1 MFKMDSLE
9 KRLLSVL
16 LLVAMAL
23 AALAVACSSEGLASS
38 RGATVAASVA
48 GAMGPAGP
56 QGPAGTQGPTGTTGT
71 TGSPGQMG
79 PAGAVSAPGT
89 DAREVEF
96 NTVNG
101 TLSWRYAG
109 EGADTWRGLAPLPA
123 APPLMTQ
130 GAPAMIS
137 PSAPSWE
144 VVPLFT
150 VGDRVGDYRP
160 PGVLDRA
167 GAFEL
172 DRETVRV
179 LTNHELRPGQGFPY
193 TLANGTT
200 LSGARTSYFDIDKR
214 TLEVK
219 ASGLA
224 YDNIVNRE
232 GRSLTSAIMDDGDTG
247 DLRRFCASVFVPAG
261 SYGLVDDIYFTGEE
275 TTGGQLFA
283 LDVANNDLYAVP
295 QAGRAGYESVT
306 LIDTGNPNTIGIVI
320 GDDRQGAPLLFY
332 LGQKNALGDGS
343 FLDHNGL
350 AQGKLYTWVAD
361 NGDSTPEDFSNT
373 DESRTGRLVEIDA
386 HNSSAAGTEN
396 HDSMGYVSQE
406 IQNALSFGSEELG
419 VTGVGAFHFSRPED
433 LAVNPT
439 NGSQIVLNSNGR
451 GGLYP
456 SDDWGTVYI
465 IDFDLSQ
472 MTANIY
478 IVYSGDDAGNDQF
491 PDNIE
496 WASEGYIYVQ
506 EDRSTSNGEFGGA
519 SGREASIWHARPRS
533 GIGLGHRPAHAH
545 RRSKPP
551 RHPRRRRGHR
561 PHGPRRL
568 GDQRRH

>member
-1 MFKMDSLE
+1 
-9 KRLLSVL
+9 
-16 LLVAMAL
+16 
-23 AALAVACSSEGLASS
+23 
-38 RGATVAASVA
+38 
-48 GAMGPAGP
+48 
-56 QGPAGTQGPTGTTGT
+56 
-71 TGSPGQMG
+71 MG
-79 PAGAVSAPGT
+79 PAGADGAPGA

-109 EGADTWRGLAPLPA
+109 EDADTWRGLAPLPA
-123 APPLMTQ
+123 APPLMTH
-130 GAPAMIS
+130 GVPAMIS

-160 PGVLDRA
+160 PGVLDGA

-295 QAGRAGYESVT
+295 QAGRTGYESVT

-332 LGQKNALGDGS
+332 L
-343 FLDHNGL
+343 
-350 AQGKLYTWVAD
+350 
-361 NGDSTPEDFSNT
+361 
-373 DESRTGRLVEIDA
+373 
-386 HNSSAAGTEN
+386 AACPRN
-396 HDSMGYVSQE
+396 
-406 IQNALSFGSEELG
+406 N
-419 VTGVGAFHFSRPED
+419 
-433 LAVNPT
+433 
-439 NGSQIVLNSNGR
+439 VLNENR
-451 GGLYP
+451 LHR
-456 SDDWGTVYI
+456 
-465 IDFDLSQ
+465 
-472 MTANIY
+472 
-478 IVYSGDDAGNDQF
+478 NDTLRCW
-491 PDNIE
+491 P
-496 WASEGYIYVQ
+496 
-506 EDRSTSNGEFGGA
+506 RTSVLF
-519 SGREASIWHARPRS
+519 
-533 GIGLGHRPAHAH
+533 
-545 RRSKPP
+545 KK
-551 RHPRRRRGHR
+551 
-561 PHGPRRL
+561 
-568 GDQRRH
+568 